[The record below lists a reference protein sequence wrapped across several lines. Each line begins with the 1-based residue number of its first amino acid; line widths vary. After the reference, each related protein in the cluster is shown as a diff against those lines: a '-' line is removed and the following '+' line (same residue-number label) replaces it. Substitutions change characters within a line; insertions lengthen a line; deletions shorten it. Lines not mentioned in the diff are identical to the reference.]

1 MMQRRVSIRSARAAS
16 AATGLMILTLPA
28 LAQAP
33 KIGDP
38 PEAKNI
44 RLVGYNDLHG
54 RSAYQPTIHHQ
65 GSRYIAYIGH
75 HGGTPE
81 VPQPVNRLTGQA
93 ENNGA
98 SIVDVTDPAQP
109 KYLAHIPGL
118 QGHYEEGGAQ
128 MVRVCDGKT
137 LPKGDASKTYMLRVF
152 GGRAHEIWDVT
163 DPAKPALLIKIVEGL
178 KDTHKSWWEC
188 DTGIAYLVSGVEG
201 WRVRRMTQVFDL
213 SDPSKPV
220 HIRDFGLIGQEPGST
235 GAVPTELHGPISTG
249 PQGNRVYFGYGTN
262 KGGVLQIVDR
272 EKLLNGPK
280 APTPENLRYPVVGQL
295 DMLPFNGAHT
305 VFPMLKMPI
314 AEFAKDKDG
323 KVRDFVMIV
332 DEQILNECQE
342 ARQLVF
348 FVDVTIESRPM
359 VVSNFS
365 VPEASGN
372 FCQRGGRFGSHSS
385 NESMAPVFYKKIAFI
400 TYFNA
405 GVRAVDVRNPYQPK
419 EVGYFIPSIT
429 EATDKRCI
437 KVDGVDRCKTAI
449 QSNNVETDDRGYIY
463 VVDRANTGM
472 HILELTGGARASASH
487 IAVEPGHA
495 LVGLLRRARAE
506 HLVAQLRRRPARMVK
521 VAVDARHD
529 LHPRGAQVTLLDVG
543 PECGRQV
550 V

>member
-1 MMQRRVSIRSARAAS
+1 
-16 AATGLMILTLPA
+16 
-28 LAQAP
+28 
-33 KIGDP
+33 
-38 PEAKNI
+38 
-44 RLVGYNDLHG
+44 
-54 RSAYQPTIHHQ
+54 
-65 GSRYIAYIGH
+65 
-75 HGGTPE
+75 
-81 VPQPVNRLTGQA
+81 
-93 ENNGA
+93 
-98 SIVDVTDPAQP
+98 
-109 KYLAHIPGL
+109 
-118 QGHYEEGGAQ
+118 
-128 MVRVCDGKT
+128 
-137 LPKGDASKTYMLRVF
+137 MLRVF

-163 DPAKPALLIKIVEGL
+163 DPAKPALLNKILEGL

-220 HIRDFGLIGQEPGST
+220 HIRDFGLVGQEPGSA

-280 APTPENLRYPVVGQL
+280 EPTADNLRYPVVGQV

-400 TYFNA
+400 AYFNA

-419 EVGYFIPSIT
+419 EIGYFIPSIT

-463 VVDRANTGM
+463 LVDRANTGM
-472 HILELTGGARASASH
+472 HILELTGEARATA
-487 IAVEPGHA
+487 
-495 LVGLLRRARAE
+495 GL
-506 HLVAQLRRRPARMVK
+506 Q
-521 VAVDARHD
+521 
-529 LHPRGAQVTLLDVG
+529 
-543 PECGRQV
+543 
-550 V
+550 